1 MLRQIDLH
9 NQSGR
14 IDVDEVL
21 FLKKTNRSNFFMTST
36 TLAYTFIESMSPYFR
51 VEAHALLNK
60 NQ

>member
-9 NQSGR
+9 GQSGR
-14 IDVDEVL
+14 IDVDEV
-21 FLKKTNRSNFFMTST
+21 FFSKKTNRSNFFMTS

-51 VEAHALLNK
+51 VEAHALFNK